1 MVASDERLGEL
12 TGRMQGVERRLD
24 KLEKS
29 VDDGNEMT
37 KQILLKFSE
46 VRGGWRV
53 LVAVGAVAATI
64 GGLIVRFVPSMLH
77 V

>member
-29 VDDGNEMT
+29 VDDGNDMT
-37 KQILLKFSE
+37 REILLKFSE
-46 VRGGWRV
+46 VRGGWKV
-53 LVAVGAVAATI
+53 LMAVGAVAAAI
-64 GGLIVRFVPSMLH
+64 GGGIVKFVPMLWGR
-77 V
+77 